1 MSWEHYLLVFRLKSP
16 LHIGLR
22 KVGNLMQTRPYVPGR
37 VLWGALT
44 ARLVRDYHPGADNEA
59 YRQIGE
65 DLKQNFRFG
74 YLWPAL
80 SRGST
85 IRSLKD
91 LRIYFPWKEENKGMF
106 DFLFLDCYAS
116 TALDHGYR
124 GAEEGT
130 LHHVEFIRPYI
141 RSSFGEESRP
151 VYLAGDIFV
160 KKEVGDHSTLRYW
173 PKALAKIQLGG
184 ERAYG
189 WGRVELVYYAKNQKL
204 LEIEGKFLINQ
215 DTLEITANKE
225 TYLFAHLEISES
237 VELRGPVE
245 VLTGYHTQASGEIRL
260 IQNPP
265 ITLVP
270 GTKVSSGSKFILSE
284 NPGLWKSSSV
294 G

>member
-44 ARLVRDYHPGADNEA
+44 ARLVRDYHPEADGGA

-65 DLKQNFRFG
+65 DLKRNFRFG

-80 SRGST
+80 SRVST
-85 IRSLKD
+85 ISSLKD
-91 LRIYFPWKEENKGMF
+91 LKIYFPWQEEDKEAF
-106 DFLFLDCYAS
+106 DFLFLDCYTS

-130 LHHVEFIRPYI
+130 LHHVEFIRPYT
-141 RSSFGEESRP
+141 RSPLGEESRP

-160 KKEVGDHSTLRYW
+160 KRDVENHPILKYW
-173 PKALAKIQLGG
+173 PEAIAKIQLGG

-189 WGRVELVYYAKNQKL
+189 WGRVELVYGAKDQKL
-204 LEIEGKFLINQ
+204 VEVEGKFMINQ
-215 DTLEITANKE
+215 DTLEIIANKE

-245 VLTGYHTQASGEIRL
+245 VLTGYHTQASGEIKL
-260 IQNPP
+260 IKNPP

-270 GTKVSSGSKFILSE
+270 GTKVLPGNKFILSE
-284 NPGLWKSSSV
+284 NPGLWKSSSIA
-294 G
+294 